1 MQSDVRYEYVRKKLD
16 LLGYES
22 HPLQLSAIP
31 LVSAVLDDLIST
43 TQSLKNSKDD
53 IAQLLE
59 EKKAWELG
67 NEVIHVC
74 LCVHSYAN
82 LLFYALLGI

>member
-1 MQSDVRYEYVRKKLD
+1 MESDVRYEYVRKKLD

-22 HPLQLSAIP
+22 HQLPLSAIP
-31 LVSAVLDDLIST
+31 LVSSLLDDLILT
-43 TQSLKNSKDD
+43 TQNLKNSKDE

-67 NEVIHVC
+67 NEVIHTC
-74 LCVHSYAN
+74 SCVRRA
-82 LLFYALLGI
+82 